1 MDRIKVLV
9 VDDSVFMRKII
20 SDIIN
25 STSFLEVIETASNG
39 KEALEKIKLNQ
50 PDVVTLDIEMPVMD
64 GLKVLEE
71 IMTKSPIPVIMLSS
85 LTNHGADATIK
96 ALDLGAFDF
105 IPKPS
110 SLFNVNTNDF
120 KINLINKIKL
130 AYNSKKK
137 TVKQDLGNYQN
148 PENINTQYDIKF
160 GNEKRTIIA
169 VGTSTGGPRA
179 LQTLLKDIPKNINAS
194 FLVVQHMPPKFTKS
208 LAERLN
214 NICELTVKEA
224 ENDEIILPGYVY
236 IAPGDYHMTLIR
248 DKKDFKISLNK
259 DNPIN
264 GHRPSV
270 DVLMNSIAKLNL
282 ENVIGIIL
290 TGMGSDGA
298 IGLKELKQKTAYII
312 AQSQESCVVFGMP
325 KSAIN
330 LGVVDKILPIE
341 EIGKEI
347 TKIMG
352 V

>member
-1 MDRIKVLV
+1 
-9 VDDSVFMRKII
+9 
-20 SDIIN
+20 
-25 STSFLEVIETASNG
+25 
-39 KEALEKIKLNQ
+39 
-50 PDVVTLDIEMPVMD
+50 
-64 GLKVLEE
+64 
-71 IMTKSPIPVIMLSS
+71 MTICSIPVLMVSS

-208 LAERLN
+208 LADRLN
-214 NICELTVKEA
+214 SLS
-224 ENDEIILPGYVY
+224 EIDVFDGEDNAILKRGCCY
-236 IAPGDYHMTLIR
+236 IAPGDFHMRVIYDGSHFRLKL
-248 DKKDFKISLNK
+248 DKDSYVK
-259 DNPIN
+259 
-264 GHRPSV
+264 GVRPSV
-270 DVLMNSIAKLNL
+270 DVLMSSVAKLDNIK
-282 ENVIGIIL
+282 VIGVIM
-290 TGMGSDGA
+290 TGMGSDGTKGVVE
-298 IGLKELKQKTAYII
+298 IKKVNGYII
-312 AQSQESCVVFGMP
+312 AQDKESSTVFGMP
-325 KSAIN
+325 KSAIETKC
-330 LGVVDKILPIE
+330 VDKIVPLNRIAD
-341 EIGKEI
+341 EII
-347 TKIMG
+347 QMVG